1 MLLIFFPL
9 IVAKKPI
16 SETLFH
22 HYSYIA
28 MDGHTIQHSVLSA
41 PVHESSSGKFR
52 EILYSH
58 CNFTKFCAH
67 RFLATICT
75 YFVDVH

>member
-52 EILYSH
+52 ENILIAISR
-58 CNFTKFCAH
+58 NF
-67 RFLATICT
+67 
-75 YFVDVH
+75 VHIDS